1 MTDNPEVKFNQA
13 LEFLELGKQRYNHGT
28 MPNLNIEEAK
38 MYALFSIAQS
48 LIDLKKV
55 VGEDG
60 AIDCWVQVAK

>member
-1 MTDNPEVKFNQA
+1 MDNSEQFLDSA
-13 LEFLELGKQRYNHGT
+13 LMALQSSNEKKNERA
-28 MPNLNIEEAK
+28 MA
-38 MYALFSIAQS
+38 YALISIAQS